1 VAHGKHPLDVFRSN
15 AAGFD
20 RASRSRRTV
29 SGKVISS
36 SARKSAGRETE
47 EPPAPKV
54 PRAKAAAKAGTKTGT
69 RAGTR
74 TRVSARPT
82 SARARAA
89 AEEQEGA
96 PRRGLRPPLR
106 PKGINVKGLRDS
118 LFSVALLTLAVAAVW
133 IVVKL
138 DWGDS
143 GPVPLKTANADD
155 VLQAGPGAVDHPDD
169 TWYTVRVATY
179 TVNEIGTQR
188 AWETRDLLEARGFAV
203 FDPVGVEQVGEDGV
217 ARLALCQ
224 LLVGHS
230 TERSDL
236 ELLKA
241 NLRDVNDWPHGDP
254 RPFVDAEIVL
264 LPQIVEN

>member
-20 RASRSRRTV
+20 RASRARRTV

-36 SARKSAGRETE
+36 SARKTAGRDGE
-47 EPPAPKV
+47 EPPAPKA
-54 PRAKAAAKAGTKTGT
+54 PRAKAGAKTG
-69 RAGTR
+69 AKSGTR

-82 SARARAA
+82 SARARVA
-89 AEEQEGA
+89 AEEQEAA

-106 PKGINVKGLRDS
+106 PKSFNPKAVGQA
-118 LFSVALLTLAVAAVW
+118 LFSVAVLSLAVLAVW
-133 IVVKL
+133 VVVKT
-138 DWGDS
+138 DWGGG
-143 GPVPLKTANADD
+143 GPVPLKTANAGD
-155 VLQAGPGAVDHPDD
+155 VLLAGPGAIDHPGE

-188 AWETRDLLEARGFAV
+188 AWETRDLLEARGFPA

-217 ARLALCQ
+217 PRLALCQ
-224 LLVGHS
+224 LLVGQS

-236 ELLKA
+236 ELLKT
-241 NLRDVNDWPHGDP
+241 NLRDVSDWPHGDP

-264 LPQIVEN
+264 LPQILED